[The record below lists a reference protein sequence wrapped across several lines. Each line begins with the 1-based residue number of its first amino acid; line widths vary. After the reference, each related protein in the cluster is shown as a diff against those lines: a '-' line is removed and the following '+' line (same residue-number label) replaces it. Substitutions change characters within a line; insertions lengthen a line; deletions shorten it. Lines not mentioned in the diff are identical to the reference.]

1 MDRLGQ
7 ILGRVVNG
15 QPGGA
20 KLRSAQIRQAFLTIL
35 GESLAREI
43 ATCELRASVLHVS
56 TANPS
61 LAHQLSSDKDHL
73 LHLLNDGLGGAGIRE
88 LRVRTGR
95 GPA

>member
-7 ILGRVVNG
+7 ILGRVVG
-15 QPGGA
+15 SQPGGE

-43 ATCELRASVLHVS
+43 DTCEMRAGVLHVS
-56 TANPS
+56 TSNPS

-73 LHLLNDGLGGAGIRE
+73 LQVLNHGSGGGIKQ

-95 GPA
+95 GPG